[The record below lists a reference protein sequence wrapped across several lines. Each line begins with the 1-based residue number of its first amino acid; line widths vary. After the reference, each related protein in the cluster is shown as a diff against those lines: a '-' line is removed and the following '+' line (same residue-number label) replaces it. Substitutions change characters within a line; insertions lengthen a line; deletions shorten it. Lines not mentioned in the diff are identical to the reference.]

1 MLLRRTDPCMTGD
14 LPLSHGILTA
24 IARLVNNDKNSVGRQ
39 SRQHS
44 ESVQATH
51 KFIRDADGEDKAEPL
66 QHRLWAQEFPK
77 ASFRESAAELR
88 LLTGSTYESAQMKC
102 DTVQDTLQAS

>member
-1 MLLRRTDPCMTGD
+1 MNYYDLFGGGISNHLIYKVFYKKKQISKLMLLRRTDPCMTGD

-24 IARLVNNDKNSVGRQ
+24 IARLVDNDKNSVGRQ

-66 QHRLWAQEFPK
+66 QHRL
-77 ASFRESAAELR
+77 
-88 LLTGSTYESAQMKC
+88 
-102 DTVQDTLQAS
+102 